1 MSLWTVVVLASL
13 ACMATKAIGYV
24 IPEKV
29 VESRPVRRSAD
40 LVPAAL
46 LAGLISTGIATDQGH
61 LAIGP
66 PAAGLAT
73 AAVLFWCKVPFLPT
87 VVAAALV
94 PAAVRMFGA

>member
-1 MSLWTVVVLASL
+1 MSMWTVVVLASL
-13 ACMATKAIGYV
+13 ACAATKALGYV

-29 VESRPVRRSAD
+29 VESGPVRRSAD

-73 AAVLFWCKVPFLPT
+73 AAALFYFKVPFLPT
-87 VVAAALV
+87 VIAAALV
-94 PAAVRMFGA
+94 TAVLRL